1 MDKIKKSIQSLS
13 KREKIL
19 IYIMIILIII
29 CIGWF
34 LLLQPQLTK
43 HQDLSSQKQL
53 LETQIQ
59 ANSIIPNNGDLT
71 SQINSVTKEIETTKQ
86 GLYEILGK
94 EDLDKLITGLAQQ
107 YKLVPKNLTIGDITK
122 TKLTQYS
129 KNSNSTTVY
138 TSNIQQT
145 CTGTLDQLNNLL
157 DDVRANESMQVTST
171 SFEQGTG
178 TYEFHISYTVYMIE
192 K

>member
-43 HQDLSSQKQL
+43 HQELSSQKQL

-59 ANSIIPNNGDLT
+59 ANSIVPSSSDLT
-71 SQINSVTKEIETTKQ
+71 SQINSVTKEIETSKQ
-86 GLYEILGK
+86 GLYEVL
-94 EDLDKLITGLAQQ
+94 
-107 YKLVPKNLTIGDITK
+107 
-122 TKLTQYS
+122 
-129 KNSNSTTVY
+129 
-138 TSNIQQT
+138 
-145 CTGTLDQLNNLL
+145 
-157 DDVRANESMQVTST
+157 
-171 SFEQGTG
+171 
-178 TYEFHISYTVYMIE
+178 
-192 K
+192 